1 MGSLQEQAG
10 KETVNR
16 YDIPKISASE
26 IIKRAV
32 TDLWALKNLLKRK
45 REVRKKVLF
54 VSCG

>member
-26 IIKRAV
+26 IIKRTV

-54 VSCG
+54 VRCG